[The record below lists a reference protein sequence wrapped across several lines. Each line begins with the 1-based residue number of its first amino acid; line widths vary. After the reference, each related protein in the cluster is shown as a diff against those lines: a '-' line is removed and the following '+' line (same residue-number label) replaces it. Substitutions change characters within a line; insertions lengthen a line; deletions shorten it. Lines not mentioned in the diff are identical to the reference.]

1 MSDQEFLLLQ
11 AAFKKPISRTPVWI
25 MRQAGRYLKEYREV
39 RKKAGNFLD
48 LCMDPELAAEVSIQP
63 LDLVGVDAVI
73 MFSDI
78 LTPLIGMGMDLAFTP
93 GPVIANPIKSEHDI
107 DSLVLKDPDESTPYV
122 GKILDI
128 LKKEVGSRV
137 PVIGFA
143 GAPFTLASYMI
154 EGGGSK
160 LFSSTKAL
168 FWEKPELANRL
179 MEKLARMTVDYL
191 NYQIDHGAN
200 MVQLFDTW
208 AGIFSADEY
217 QAYVLPHVQAIFSQ
231 LKGNKKVPKAYY
243 INSSRHLIQQMAQSG
258 ADVASLD
265 WTIDLKEAK
274 DLIGDRVALQGN
286 LDPNVLF
293 CSDQV
298 IKNKVKAVLSKYGT
312 ESGHIFNLGHGIDK
326 DVNPDRVR
334 FMIKTVKE
342 LSKRQRCS

>member
-217 QAYVLPHVQAIFSQ
+217 QAYVLPHVQVIFSQ